1 MQGTVPAIRS
11 GWRAASAH
19 DTATRA
25 MIGQARAQG
34 RAGLGVLGGRRTV
47 AGRSAGA
54 DRRAAGG
61 ARGRLGERQQARGVW
76 EQARGTRSR
85 CADTA
90 WTRGGARQVQAGAR
104 GAAG

>member
-11 GWRAASAH
+11 AWRAASAH

-25 MIGQARAQG
+25 TIGQARAQG
-34 RAGLGVLGGRRTV
+34 RAGLGVLGRAGRACWGAQGGRRTV

-85 CADTA
+85 RADTA
-90 WTRGGARQVQAGAR
+90 
-104 GAAG
+104 